1 MVDIVVIRGA
11 GDRPGDD
18 ISDAL
23 IVSVPVALSRG
34 RAELDDGALADA
46 PVLECLLQDVRLGQ
60 LLEVDDTA
68 LGLWRGKVTGISHQ
82 VNSDD
87 DGNVSASTTIN
98 LRKPR

>member
-18 ISDAL
+18 IVDTL

-34 RAELDDGALADA
+34 RSELDEGALADA
-46 PVLECLLQDVRLGQ
+46 PVLDCALQDIRLGQ
-60 LLEVDDTA
+60 LIEVDDSA
-68 LGLWRGKVTGISHQ
+68 LGVWRGKVTGVSHQ
-82 VNSDD
+82 VDSDD
-87 DGNVSASTTIN
+87 EGNISASTTIN